1 MLSSKMN
8 WKIRKSEIDASI
20 SLGISQATG
29 LSEKFVLLCMQR
41 GLETKE
47 QITAFVEGTQMEFH
61 DPYLLHD
68 MDKAVHRLTE
78 AIESGE
84 EIVVYGDYDADGIT
98 STCILVETIEV
109 LGGNVGYYLPNRF
122 TDGYG
127 PNAAAFKKLI
137 ENGAQLILTCD
148 NGVSGHEPIAMAKKM
163 GVDVIVSDHHEL
175 PDVLPDAYA
184 VIHPKHPAG
193 SYPFPD
199 LSGAGVALK
208 IAAALLGEMPF
219 ESLDL
224 AAIGTVAD
232 LVSLTG
238 ENRWIVKQGLQVM
251 KQAHRLGLAAL
262 MEAAGIDTAVLD
274 EESIGFIIGPRLNAV
289 GRLEDAGPG
298 AELMLSFDEE
308 KIAELVA
315 YIQEKNVERQSIVQ
329 SIHEEARI
337 QLAKNENLPDVV
349 VLGNK
354 NWHQGVLGIVASKL
368 VEEFGR
374 PTVLFNI
381 DEKTGIAKG
390 SARSTEALD
399 IYAALTNAKDLL
411 TKFGGH
417 KMAAG
422 MSLPAADLAA
432 FSEKI
437 NNYAARYHDA
447 IVLGESIYIDA
458 ILPLADVTLPFLKEL
473 ELLKPYGTD
482 NPKPIFGFQNVPL
495 TDIRQIGADNKHL
508 KFKLKDKELFLDVIG
523 FNKGS
528 ISNHLNEADVVSL
541 IGELS
546 INVWRDSAKPQL
558 QLRDIKNKHVQ
569 FFDKRSSVI
578 QESVLAVEDALYL
591 FSTSNIMKQFYE
603 RIPSSSNAALLT
615 DNTVDALQAVSAKN
629 LVLFECP
636 LKLNL
641 LANLLKS
648 NQFENVYVVS
658 HESNGVYADGVP
670 PKDQFAKFYQYIR
683 SHKDID
689 VRNRLDALAEYL
701 KIKKNLAIFMIQVF
715 LEAGFVTID
724 NGFINEVK
732 NPVKRALADT
742 QVYKDRLQKMEAE
755 KIFIYSPFS
764 QLTKWLNEQMMVQ

>member
-1 MLSSKMN
+1 MLASKMN
-8 WKIRKSEIDASI
+8 WKIRKTGSNDSVCKE
-20 SLGISQATG
+20 ISQAAG
-29 LSEKFVLLCMQR
+29 LSEKFVMLCMQR
-41 GLETKE
+41 GLKTKE
-47 QITAFVEGTQMEFH
+47 QIAAFIDGSDMEFH
-61 DPYLLHD
+61 DPHLLHD
-68 MDKAVHRLTE
+68 MEKAIQRLTE
-78 AIESGE
+78 AIETGE

-98 STCILVETIEV
+98 STSILVETIEV

-163 GVDVIVSDHHEL
+163 GVDVIISDHHEL
-175 PDVLPDAYA
+175 PEVLPDAYA
-184 VIHPKHPAG
+184 IIHPKHPAG
-193 SYPFPD
+193 NYPFPD

-208 IAAALLGEMPF
+208 IAAALLGEMPY

-238 ENRWIVKQGLQVM
+238 ENRWIVKQGLLIM
-251 KQAHRLGLAAL
+251 KQTHRLGLAAL
-262 MEAAGIDTAVLD
+262 MEAAGIDAANLD

-315 YIQEKNVERQSIVQ
+315 YIQEKNVERQGIVQ
-329 SIHEEARI
+329 AIHEEASAE
-337 QLAKNENLPDVV
+337 LAKKEKLPDVV

-354 NWHQGVLGIVASKL
+354 NWHEGVLGIVASKL

-374 PTVLFNI
+374 PTILFRI

-399 IYAALTNAKDLL
+399 IFSALTDAKNLL

-422 MSLPAADLAA
+422 MSLAAGNLPA
-432 FSEKI
+432 FNEKI
-437 NNYAARYHDA
+437 NSYAEQFHDA
-447 IVLGESIYIDA
+447 IMLGESIYIDA
-458 ILPLADVTLPFLKEL
+458 ILSLADVTLPFLKEL

-508 KFKLKDKELFLDVIG
+508 KFKLKDKDLYLDVIG

-528 ISNHLNEADVVSL
+528 ISKHLNEADVVSL

-558 QLRDIKNKHVQ
+558 QLKDIKNKHVQ

-578 QESVLAVEDALYL
+578 QDSVLAVEDALYL
-591 FSTSNIMKQFYE
+591 FSTSGIMKQFYG
-603 RIPSSSNAALLT
+603 RIPNSSNAALLT
-615 DNTVDALQAVSAKN
+615 DNTADALKDVSASN

-636 LKLNL
+636 SKMEL
-641 LANLLKS
+641 LANLLRG
-648 NQFENVYVVS
+648 NQFENVHVVS
-658 HESNGVYADGVP
+658 FESNSVYAEGIP

-689 VRNRLDALAEYL
+689 VRNRLDALADYL

-732 NPVKRALADT
+732 NPVKRSLDDT
-742 QVYKDRLQKMEAE
+742 QVYKDRLLKMEAE
-755 KIFIYSPFS
+755 KVFIYSPFS
-764 QLTKWLNEQMMVQ
+764 QLTKWLNEQMTVQ

>member
-8 WKIRKSEIDASI
+8 WKIRKSETDAAVRK
-20 SLGISQATG
+20 GISQATG
-29 LSEKFVLLCMQR
+29 LSEVFVGLCLQR
-41 GLETKE
+41 GLDTKE
-47 QITAFVEGTQMEFH
+47 LITSFIDGAKMEFH

-68 MDKAVHRLTE
+68 MEKAIRRLTD

-98 STCILVETIEV
+98 STSILVETIEV

-122 TDGYG
+122 SDGYG

-184 VIHPKHPAG
+184 IIHPKHPAG
-193 SYPFPD
+193 AYPFPD

-208 IAAALLGEMPF
+208 IAAALLGELPY

-238 ENRWIVKQGLQVM
+238 ENRWIVKQGLQIM

-262 MEAAGIDTAVLD
+262 MEAAGLDTANLD

-308 KIAELVA
+308 KIAALVDHV
-315 YIQEKNVERQSIVQ
+315 QEKNVERQGIVQ
-329 SIHEEARI
+329 AIHAEAAAE
-337 QLAKNENLPDVV
+337 LAKQESLPDVV

-354 NWHQGVLGIVASKL
+354 GWHEGVLGIVASKL

-374 PTVLFNI
+374 PTILFRI

-399 IYAALTNAKDLL
+399 IYAALTDAKDLL

-422 MSLPAADLAA
+422 MSLPAVDLSA
-432 FSEKI
+432 FAEKI
-437 NNYAARYHDA
+437 NSYAEHYHEA
-447 IVLGESIYIDA
+447 IILGESIYIDA
-458 ILPLADVTLPFLKEL
+458 ILPLAEVTLPFLKEL

-508 KFKLKDKELFLDVIG
+508 KFKLKDKDLYLDVIG

-528 ISNHLNEADVVSL
+528 ISNHLNEEDVVSL

-558 QLRDIKNKHVQ
+558 QMKDIKNKHIQ
-569 FFDKRSSVI
+569 YFDRRSSVI
-578 QESVLAVEDALYL
+578 QESVLGIEDALYL
-591 FSTSNIMKQFYE
+591 FSTAAVMKRFYE
-603 RIPSSSNAALLT
+603 RIPNSSNAALLT
-615 DNTVDALQAVSAKN
+615 ANTADALRDISASN

-636 LKLNL
+636 LNMEL
-641 LANLLKS
+641 LAKLLRS
-648 NQFENVYVVS
+648 NQFENVHILSY
-658 HESNGVYADGVP
+658 EANGIYPEGIP
-670 PKDQFAKFYQYIR
+670 PKEQFAKVYQYIR

-689 VRNRLDALAEYL
+689 VRNRLEVLADYL
-701 KIKKNLAIFMIQVF
+701 KIKKNLVIFMIQVF

-724 NGFINEVK
+724 NGFVNEVK

-742 QVYKDRLQKMEAE
+742 RVYKDRVEKMEAE
-755 KIFIYSPFS
+755 KLFIYSPFS
-764 QLTKWLNEQMMVQ
+764 QLSNWLSEQMMVH

>member
-1 MLSSKMN
+1 
-8 WKIRKSEIDASI
+8 
-20 SLGISQATG
+20 
-29 LSEKFVLLCMQR
+29 
-41 GLETKE
+41 
-47 QITAFVEGTQMEFH
+47 
-61 DPYLLHD
+61 
-68 MDKAVHRLTE
+68 
-78 AIESGE
+78 
-84 EIVVYGDYDADGIT
+84 
-98 STCILVETIEV
+98 
-109 LGGNVGYYLPNRF
+109 
-122 TDGYG
+122 
-127 PNAAAFKKLI
+127 
-137 ENGAQLILTCD
+137 
-148 NGVSGHEPIAMAKKM
+148 
-163 GVDVIVSDHHEL
+163 
-175 PDVLPDAYA
+175 
-184 VIHPKHPAG
+184 
-193 SYPFPD
+193 
-199 LSGAGVALK
+199 
-208 IAAALLGEMPF
+208 
-219 ESLDL
+219 
-224 AAIGTVAD
+224 
-232 LVSLTG
+232 
-238 ENRWIVKQGLQVM
+238 
-251 KQAHRLGLAAL
+251 
-262 MEAAGIDTAVLD
+262 
-274 EESIGFIIGPRLNAV
+274 
-289 GRLEDAGPG
+289 
-298 AELMLSFDEE
+298 
-308 KIAELVA
+308 
-315 YIQEKNVERQSIVQ
+315 
-329 SIHEEARI
+329 
-337 QLAKNENLPDVV
+337 
-349 VLGNK
+349 
-354 NWHQGVLGIVASKL
+354 SKL

-399 IYAALTNAKDLL
+399 IYAALADAKDSL

-732 NPVKRALADT
+732 NPLKRALADT